1 MPLAQLIGSV
11 IENCIWVLAGFY
23 IVFGWPRRVRQQV
36 ASGKLTEE
44 AAQARLTK
52 FRPQFGY
59 LLVALGVVRIVSD
72 IYQAQ

>member
-1 MPLAQLIGSV
+1 MPRGQLIGSC
-11 IENCIWVLAGFY
+11 IENCIWVLVGFY
-23 IVFGWPRRVRQQV
+23 IVFAWPRRVRRQV

-44 AAQARLTK
+44 AAQTRLKK

-59 LLVALGVVRIVSD
+59 LLVVLGLVRLVSD